1 MEKRRRFF
9 IVTLSLSLIAIAI
22 LLFLFFQNREFMR
35 GGEEVITDEVQKLK
49 EEEQKLEEGESTLQE
64 RPVEVFRH
72 GWRVVERTMPKEAYI
87 WEWAVEVENKTNLYL
102 VVFIKYVIFDGE
114 GKILAE
120 AIGGEELNP
129 KERKIIVGRAVA
141 EKILQNARRS
151 ELQMKVSPSRKKN
164 SPEEIIENWKWKE
177 PYEIDKM

>member
-9 IVTLSLSLIAIAI
+9 IFLSLSLLA
-22 LLFLFFQNREFMR
+22 LVVLFFFLLRNREFLG
-35 GGEEVITDEVQKLK
+35 GGEEVITEEVQKLK
-49 EEEQKLEEGESTLQE
+49 EEEQKLEEGKSTLQE
-64 RPVEVFRH
+64 EPVEVFRH
-72 GWRVVERTMPKEAYI
+72 GWRIVQKTMPKEAYI
-87 WEWAVEVENKTNLYL
+87 WEWAVELENKTNLYI
-102 VVFIKYVIFDGE
+102 VVFIKYVIFDGQ
-114 GKILAE
+114 GNILAE

-129 KERKIIVGRAVA
+129 KEKKIIVGRAVA
-141 EKILQNARRS
+141 EKILQNARKS

>member
-9 IVTLSLSLIAIAI
+9 ILLSLSLLAIAI
-22 LLFLFFQNREFMR
+22 LFFFLFR
-35 GGEEVITDEVQKLK
+35 GRGVLRSGEEVITQEVQKLK
-49 EEEQKLEEGESTLQE
+49 EEEERVEEGESISQE
-64 RPVEVFRH
+64 KPVEVFRH
-72 GWRVVERTMPKEAYI
+72 GWRIVQKTMPKEAYI
-87 WEWAVEVENKTNLYL
+87 WEWAVEVENKTNLHL
-102 VVFIKYVIFDGE
+102 VVFIKYVIFDVQGN
-114 GKILAE
+114 ILAT

-129 KERKIIVGRAVA
+129 KEKKIIVGRAVA
-141 EKILQNARRS
+141 EKILQNAYKS